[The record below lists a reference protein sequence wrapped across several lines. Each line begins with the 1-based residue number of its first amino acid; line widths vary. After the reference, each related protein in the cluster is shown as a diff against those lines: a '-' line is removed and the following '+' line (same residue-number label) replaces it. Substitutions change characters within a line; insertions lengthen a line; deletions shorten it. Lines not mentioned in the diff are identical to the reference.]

1 VTLSTGKRPY
11 QIKNTKPVDPNLLP
25 IGKWSTAN
33 RSCYQRFRKWMADTG
48 FSPYTVQSYA
58 IGARFVLGFLK
69 KPYWKIDPDR
79 DIEQV
84 WGYFQQNCDSLAK
97 IVCYRKGFFK
107 FRQYLSSLQNHPEKP
122 KQINWDFHLKGLPE
136 DIAATVGEYVQHCQR
151 NWNPERR
158 YETTNTFLS
167 HLTHSL
173 RWMVANL
180 SFPCLVAITPQAWY
194 AYVKAR
200 LSEGISP
207 VSLNGE
213 LRILW
218 GLLHFAQDQG
228 IPVCERT
235 FKISK
240 LRAGVKVP
248 KDVPIDQ
255 LRILL
260 AEIERTA
267 NSSNK
272 GISRIG
278 LMDRAW
284 VLLML
289 HSGLRTGE
297 IRSLRFSDLDLTKR
311 KIKIEQS
318 KGLKDRFVY
327 LSAAGCEALG
337 AYLAIRGPKDALP
350 ETVFVLRQQSLSRGY
365 CGSRLRTYGKKCGVR
380 ITPHQLRHTCATL
393 LLNEGLSIISVQKI
407 LGHQYINTTLRYAR
421 VYDDT
426 VATDYFKAM
435 GRIEG
440 MPTTTSLEEQ
450 PICSSGKLL
459 RLLEELQNSTIPPEH
474 QDILT
479 AIREEVLDLDTRK
492 SHVSGRGW

>member
-25 IGKWSTAN
+25 VGKWSTAN
-33 RSCYQRFRKWMADTG
+33 RSCYQRFRKWMVDTG
-48 FSPYTVQSYA
+48 FSPYTVQSYV

-69 KPYWKIDPDR
+69 KPYWEIDPYG

-84 WGYFQQNCDSLAK
+84 WVYFQQNCDSLAK

-107 FRQYLSSLQNHPEKP
+107 FRQYLSSLQNHPGKP
-122 KQINWDFHLKGLPE
+122 RQINWDFHLKGLPE
-136 DIAATVGEYVQHCQR
+136 EVAATVGEYVQHCQR
-151 NWNPERR
+151 NWNLERR

-167 HLTHSL
+167 HLTCSL
-173 RWMVANL
+173 RWMAANL
-180 SFPCLVAITPQAWY
+180 SLPCLAAITPQAWY

-200 LSEGISP
+200 LTEGISP

-213 LRILW
+213 LRVLW

-255 LRILL
+255 LCILL

-267 NSSNK
+267 NSSN
-272 GISRIG
+272 SRIRHIG
-278 LMDRAW
+278 VMDRAW

-289 HSGLRTGE
+289 HSGLRSGE

-318 KGLKDRFVY
+318 KGLNDRFVY
-327 LSAAGCEALG
+327 LSEAVCDVLE
-337 AYLAIRGPKDALP
+337 AYLAIRGPSDALP
-350 ETVFVLRQQSLSRGY
+350 ETVFVFRQQPLSRGY
-365 CGSRLRTYGKKCGVR
+365 CGSRLNTYGKKCGVR

-393 LLNEGLSIISVQKI
+393 LLNEGLSIISVQRI

-421 VYDDT
+421 VYDGT
-426 VATDYFKAM
+426 AAADYFKAM
-435 GRIEG
+435 NRIEG
-440 MPTTTSLEEQ
+440 RFTTPSLEEQ
-450 PICSSGKLL
+450 VTFSPKKLL
-459 RLLEELQNSTIPPEH
+459 CLLEELHDSTLNSEQKAMVAVIQEGVFSLVNHKLYLPW
-474 QDILT
+474 
-479 AIREEVLDLDTRK
+479 R
-492 SHVSGRGW
+492 SW